1 MKIGK
6 FAKKNDLTVD
16 TVRYYV
22 ELGLLLPEKVN
33 NQFSFDE
40 KCQNDLEEIIDLKN
54 MHFSISQI
62 QSIFSVRRFTKLI
75 NDEEL
80 NYYISFFENKKN
92 ELLKQK
98 KEIEKAVKHIDE
110 KIKNIRNNF
119 KERNIELGIPVRF
132 LSDLSCPKCREN
144 LNLVKG
150 NIENNQIFDGELAC
164 ECGYKAKIENGILVT
179 ENAKKYTPENL
190 EKDNPGNIF
199 VKRTNMSF
207 ANLIYKGMSWIYKR
221 VNQIDL
227 NGKIILEIGT
237 GSGFFLKKLIESLDE
252 NSIYIAVDNNLEFL
266 KSTKK
271 YLQAIGKKVNIVF
284 IACDFKEIPLM
295 YNTSDILLD
304 VYGTADD
311 SLAKDFYPI
320 RDTKHILKKDGLW
333 YGTYIHFND
342 NSKTLATINRDSRE
356 KYKSD
361 FIRKS
366 FANNG
371 FEEIETSFLG
381 KATKYGKSEP
391 FIVDGDTVY
400 HWGFVCKKIV

>member
-6 FAKKNDLTVD
+6 FAKKNNLTVD

-33 NQFSFDE
+33 NQFSFDD
-40 KCQNDLEEIIDLKN
+40 KCQKDLEEIINLKN
-54 MHFSISQI
+54 MRFSISQI
-62 QSIFSVRRFTKLI
+62 QSIFSTRRFTKLI

-92 ELLKQK
+92 ELIKEK
-98 KEIEKAVKHIDE
+98 KEIDKSIDKIDKKIE
-110 KIKNIRNNF
+110 NIKNNYE
-119 KERNIELGIPVRF
+119 KRNIDLGIPVSF
-132 LSDLSCPKCREN
+132 LPKISCPKCHKN

-150 NIENNQIFDGELAC
+150 NIENNQIFNGEFNC
-164 ECGYKAKIENGILVT
+164 ECGYKAKVEDGILIT
-179 ENAKKYTPENL
+179 EDAETYIPENL

-199 VKRTNMSF
+199 VKKTNMSF

-221 VNQIDL
+221 LNQIDL
-227 NGKIILEIGT
+227 KDINILEIGT

-252 NSIYIAVDNNLEFL
+252 TSVYIAIDNNLEFL
-266 KSTKK
+266 KSAKK

-284 IACDFKEIPLM
+284 IACDFKEIPLKD
-295 YNTSDILLD
+295 NTCDILLD

-311 SLAKDFYPI
+311 SLNKEFYPV
-320 RDTKHILKKDGLW
+320 RDTKHLLKNKGIW

-342 NSKTLATINRDSRE
+342 NSKTLNTINRESRE

-366 FANNG
+366 FASNG
-371 FEEIETSFLG
+371 FEELESSFLG
-381 KATKYGKSEP
+381 KATKYGESEP
-391 FIVDGDTVY
+391 FIVDGDIVN
-400 HWGFVCKKIV
+400 HWGFVCRKNI

>member
-6 FAKKNDLTVD
+6 FAKKNNLTVD

-22 ELGLLLPEKVN
+22 ELGLLLPEKIN

-40 KCQNDLEEIIDLKN
+40 KCQKDLEEIINLKN
-54 MHFSISQI
+54 MKFSISQI
-62 QSIFSVRRFTKLI
+62 QSIFSVRRFTKII

-92 ELLKQK
+92 ELLKEK
-98 KEIEKAVKHIDE
+98 KEIDKAIRNIDNKIVE
-110 KIKNIRNNF
+110 IKNNY
-119 KERNIELGIPVRF
+119 KEKNIEFGIPVNF
-132 LSDLSCPKCREN
+132 LSNFSCPKCGKN

-150 NIENNQIFDGELAC
+150 SIENNQIFNGEFNC
-164 ECGYKAKIENGILVT
+164 ECGYKAEVIDGILVT
-179 ENAKKYTPENL
+179 ETAETYTPENL

-199 VKRTNMSF
+199 VKKTNMSF

-221 VNQIDL
+221 LNQTDL
-227 NGKIILEIGT
+227 SEKIILEIGT
-237 GSGFFLKKLIESLDE
+237 GSGFFLKKLIESLDD
-252 NSIYIAVDNNLEFL
+252 NSVYIALDNNLEFL
-266 KSTKK
+266 KSAKK
-271 YLQAIGKKVNIVF
+271 YLQAIGKRVNIVF
-284 IACDFKEIPLM
+284 IACDFKDIPLK
-295 YNTSDILLD
+295 NNITDILLD

-311 SLAKDFYPI
+311 SLDKEFYPV
-320 RDTKHILKKDGLW
+320 RDTKHLLKQGGIW

-342 NSKTLATINRDSRE
+342 NSKTLNTINRQSRE

-366 FANNG
+366 FSNNG
-371 FEEIETSFLG
+371 FEELETSFLG
-381 KATKYGKSEP
+381 KATKFGESEP

-400 HWGFVCKKIV
+400 HWGFVCKKLH